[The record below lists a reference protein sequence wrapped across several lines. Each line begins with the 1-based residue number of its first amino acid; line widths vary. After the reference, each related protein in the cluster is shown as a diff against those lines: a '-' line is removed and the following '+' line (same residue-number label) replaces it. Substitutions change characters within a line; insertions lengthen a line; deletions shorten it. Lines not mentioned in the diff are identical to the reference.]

1 MRKRI
6 MTCTP
11 PPAWGEGVKILEKY
25 LLRGQ
30 KFLLWWGGGSNFI
43 GGSRNFEGEFKIV

>member
-1 MRKRI
+1 MH
-6 MTCTP
+6 P

-25 LLRGQ
+25 LLRGE
-30 KFLLWWGGGSNFI
+30 KFLLWLGGSNFI